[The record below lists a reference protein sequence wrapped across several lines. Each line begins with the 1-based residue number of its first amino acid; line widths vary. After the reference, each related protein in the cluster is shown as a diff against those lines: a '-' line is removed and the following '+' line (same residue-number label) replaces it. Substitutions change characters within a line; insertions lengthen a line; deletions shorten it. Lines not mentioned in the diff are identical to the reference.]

1 MLGKSAG
8 GIPGENK
15 IGMTS
20 YPIQQ
25 MKETEK
31 LVLTNSQLFWHY
43 SIILFF
49 FIPPLMNIVDVYKY
63 FVNNTYT
70 GVRPLAEMATWS
82 YLPLIPAILFYF
94 IQKRRL
100 KFKTIPL
107 KINTEIFTTAG
118 KETAK
123 QLDWKILAQTSNL
136 IVAKSGFSWR
146 SWGELITIIKDKD
159 RILFN
164 SICDPDNRPSITS
177 WGMNKLNL
185 KTFEEQVRLSMSN
198 ASA

>member
-1 MLGKSAG
+1 
-8 GIPGENK
+8 
-15 IGMTS
+15 MTS